1 MFDYIKYFA
10 MRQKEENLSCMEFS
24 AFWWFLKR
32 KHPNMTR
39 IYKKESA
46 FF

>member
-10 MRQKEENLSCMEFS
+10 MRQKEENLSFMEVF

-32 KHPNMTR
+32 KHQNMTP
-39 IYKKESA
+39 IFKKNQR